1 MAAWA
6 LANFGALKPA
16 SPNAARDWGVSL
28 TRQVEFYR
36 WLQASEGGIAGGAT
50 NSWKGRYEAPPP
62 GTKTFYGMAYDK
74 APVFVDPPSN
84 EWFGWQVWSMER
96 VAEYYYAS
104 GDLNAKVV
112 LDKWIAWVRANTK
125 LGKKDG
131 SYAIPSTLEWSGQPG
146 LDWNEQTRTF
156 VEDKGY
162 NAKLHVTVVDC
173 TDDVGTTAALAQ
185 TLAFYAAKAHD
196 KEAQKLAK
204 ELLDRMWTR
213 HRDDKGMSNPEVH
226 TNHKRF
232 KEAVFVPP
240 GWKGKMPNG
249 DVIDG
254 SSTFFSIRSK
264 YKDNPAWGKVKA
276 YLDGGPAPTFVYH
289 RFWAQTQC
297 ALAYATYGW
306 LFP

>member
-1 MAAWA
+1 
-6 LANFGALKPA
+6 
-16 SPNAARDWGVSL
+16 
-28 TRQVEFYR
+28 
-36 WLQASEGGIAGGAT
+36 
-50 NSWKGRYEAPPP
+50 
-62 GTKTFYGMAYDK
+62 
-74 APVFVDPPSN
+74 
-84 EWFGWQVWSMER
+84 MER

-162 NAKLHVTVVDC
+162 NAKLHVTVVDR

-226 TNHKRF
+226 TDLQALQGGRLR
-232 KEAVFVPP
+232 PP

-264 YKDNPAWGKVKA
+264 YKDDPAWGKVKA